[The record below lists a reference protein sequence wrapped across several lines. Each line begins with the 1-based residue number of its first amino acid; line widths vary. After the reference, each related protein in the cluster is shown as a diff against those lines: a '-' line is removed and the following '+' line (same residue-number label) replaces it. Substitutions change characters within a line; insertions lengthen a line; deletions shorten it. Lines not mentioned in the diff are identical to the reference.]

1 MYTTEQAK
9 ELREQDPFDT
19 RNIRDEF
26 KGKPHDE
33 IIEALQTT
41 KTPLVVVVE
50 NLIGDLNISQIVR
63 ASNAFNAEAVYIC
76 GKRRWD
82 RRGAVGSHNYIDVEH
97 WEHIQEAIQQL
108 RDRDYRIV
116 AAEYTNDSYELP
128 NYHWDEKTAIIFG
141 EEGRGLTQLALDM
154 ADDVVHIPML
164 GTVRSFNV
172 AGAAQM
178 FMYEYM
184 NCNGLF

>member
-1 MYTTEQAK
+1 MYTAEEAK
-9 ELREQDPFDT
+9 ALREQDPFDT

-26 KGKPHDE
+26 KGMPHDA
-33 IIEALQTT
+33 ILEALQHN
-41 KTPLVVVVE
+41 KTPLVMLAE
-50 NLIGDLNISQIVR
+50 NLIGDFNVSQIVR
-63 ASNAFNAEAVYIC
+63 AANAFNARAVYIC
-76 GKRRWD
+76 GKRQWN

-97 WEHIQEAIQQL
+97 WEYIQEAIQQL
-108 RDRDYRIV
+108 RDQGYRIV
-116 AAEYTNDSYELP
+116 AAEYTSESYELT
-128 NYHWDEKTAIIFG
+128 NYHWEEKSALLLG
-141 EEGRGLTQLALDM
+141 EEGRGLSKMALEM

-184 NCNGLF
+184 NCNGFI